1 MSTLKRLKV
10 RNYRSLAD
18 VSVDLGPVN
27 VLFGPNGSGK
37 SSLLDTIWFFRD
49 CAIRGVGEASSDRS
63 HGIGILWD
71 GAEEGEGLSLSLS
84 TSDVEYEVSLGL
96 SSGRIEPFAGERLH
110 STSRDITLISRDP
123 GSDKAT
129 FYNSAMR
136 QHAPFVLREPA
147 KLSLSRYADFDSQS
161 RDAADLDRVLHFV
174 RLYSTRSF
182 FLYRLKQQGSVSSYE
197 TRLWE
202 RGDNAWSVLLNLLG
216 REKVDKR
223 YDTIMQYMTRSFRA
237 FDGLVLDTT
246 GASSVYANFL
256 EKGRREAIRAS
267 GASDGH
273 LQMLLLLTAL
283 FAEGDRET
291 VLLFDEPEISLHP
304 WALAVL
310 AEAVKFAAEQWNK
323 QVLIATHSPVLISQ
337 FEPDQ
342 ILAMDIRDGRALP
355 RRLNDVPEIQDLL
368 KEYGA
373 GSLYMAEVVGA
384 QSGPVAEEV
393 AK

>member
-1 MSTLKRLKV
+1 
-10 RNYRSLAD
+10 
-18 VSVDLGPVN
+18 
-27 VLFGPNGSGK
+27 
-37 SSLLDTIWFFRD
+37 
-49 CAIRGVGEASSDRS
+49 
-63 HGIGILWD
+63 
-71 GAEEGEGLSLSLS
+71 
-84 TSDVEYEVSLGL
+84 
-96 SSGRIEPFAGERLH
+96 
-110 STSRDITLISRDP
+110 
-123 GSDKAT
+123 
-129 FYNSAMR
+129 
-136 QHAPFVLREPA
+136 
-147 KLSLSRYADFDSQS
+147 
-161 RDAADLDRVLHFV
+161 
-174 RLYSTRSF
+174 
-182 FLYRLKQQGSVSSYE
+182 
-197 TRLWE
+197 
-202 RGDNAWSVLLNLLG
+202 
-216 REKVDKR
+216 
-223 YDTIMQYMTRSFRA
+223 
-237 FDGLVLDTT
+237 
-246 GASSVYANFL
+246 
-256 EKGRREAIRAS
+256 
-267 GASDGH
+267 
-273 LQMLLLLTAL
+273 MLLLLTAL